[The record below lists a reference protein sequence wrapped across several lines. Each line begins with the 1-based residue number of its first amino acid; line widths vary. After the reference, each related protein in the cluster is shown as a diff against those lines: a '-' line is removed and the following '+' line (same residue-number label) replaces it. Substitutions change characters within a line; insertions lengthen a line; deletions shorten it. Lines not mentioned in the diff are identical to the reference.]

1 MEVSLLTNMH
11 EPQVEVMHQYLCVV
25 EFTTGTQVLLIK
37 AMANSHSTSGK
48 TLNSTKKQLFHS
60 VDLSILNAVIIHSS
74 CVGIFNHK
82 VFQEQAVNHICA
94 AQDLKSISSTLGCSW
109 ST

>member
-1 MEVSLLTNMH
+1 ML
-11 EPQVEVMHQYLCVV
+11 EPQIEVIMWTKEMHQNLCVM

-60 VDLSILNAVIIHSS
+60 VDPSILNAVIFVLHRISNQ
-74 CVGIFNHK
+74 FLQHK
-82 VFQEQAVNHICA
+82 
-94 AQDLKSISSTLGCSW
+94 
-109 ST
+109 